1 MMAAQ
6 ISFFCRH
13 TVGNKKE
20 GSGINANLIREYA
33 VSMVNNSYKE
43 VQKNLTNHMCHSKGT
58 AKLCEINGKT
68 STASKRI

>member
-20 GSGINANLIREYA
+20 GSGINANLTREYA

-43 VQKNLTNHMCHSKGT
+43 VQK
-58 AKLCEINGKT
+58 I
-68 STASKRI
+68 